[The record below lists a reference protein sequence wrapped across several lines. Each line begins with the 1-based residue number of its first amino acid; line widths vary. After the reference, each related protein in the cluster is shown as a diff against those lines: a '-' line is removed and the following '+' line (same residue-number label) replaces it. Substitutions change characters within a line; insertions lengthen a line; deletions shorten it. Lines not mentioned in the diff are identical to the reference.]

1 MTQSG
6 HVITTWHRFVDF
18 TKSLRFRLTVWN
30 TLVVFVTVVVALV
43 AVREGLR
50 YYLLIETDGVLDD
63 EVKEILLTVEKFYPE
78 REQVIALLKR
88 KDEAHLDR
96 GWHIRWLDQDGETT
110 IWSSQLA
117 PQKPLNTFLGTNN
130 GHSIWASE
138 EHRSIERELKN
149 PLIPN
154 YKLRVGTLMKFIEE
168 DVDRLTRI
176 LAPVGLAILL
186 LAPLGGLLLAERA
199 IEPLQRLIRTTER
212 MRPSHLDE
220 RLELRGVG
228 DELDQLAGKINTFL
242 DQIADHLRKNREFVA
257 NAAHDLRSPLAAIQ
271 SSVEVTL
278 EKKRTVEEHEELLYQ
293 IEDEVRHLGQVV
305 NQLLQLAETEAT
317 STDIVLEPVRLVD
330 IITKSIE
337 MFEPVAEEVGVQL
350 HFEPANDIAV
360 MGQPRQLRQVLT
372 NLVDNAIKFTGKGGV
387 VTVGVDA
394 DSKNGLGILT
404 VTDTGIGIPDDAI
417 DRVFDRFYQV
427 EKARQRFGTNRG
439 NGLGLSICKS
449 IVQSFGGT
457 ITVASQLGVGTT
469 FKVQLPLAIP
479 S

>member
-1 MTQSG
+1 
-6 HVITTWHRFVDF
+6 
-18 TKSLRFRLTVWN
+18 
-30 TLVVFVTVVVALV
+30 
-43 AVREGLR
+43 
-50 YYLLIETDGVLDD
+50 
-63 EVKEILLTVEKFYPE
+63 
-78 REQVIALLKR
+78 
-88 KDEAHLDR
+88 
-96 GWHIRWLDQDGETT
+96 
-110 IWSSQLA
+110 
-117 PQKPLNTFLGTNN
+117 
-130 GHSIWASE
+130 
-138 EHRSIERELKN
+138 
-149 PLIPN
+149 
-154 YKLRVGTLMKFIEE
+154 
-168 DVDRLTRI
+168 
-176 LAPVGLAILL
+176 
-186 LAPLGGLLLAERA
+186 
-199 IEPLQRLIRTTER
+199 
-212 MRPSHLDE
+212 
-220 RLELRGVG
+220 
-228 DELDQLAGKINTFL
+228 
-242 DQIADHLRKNREFVA
+242 
-257 NAAHDLRSPLAAIQ
+257 
-271 SSVEVTL
+271 
-278 EKKRTVEEHEELLYQ
+278 
-293 IEDEVRHLGQVV
+293 
-305 NQLLQLAETEAT
+305 
-317 STDIVLEPVRLVD
+317 
-330 IITKSIE
+330 